1 MGFNVPIN
9 LNLFNYYEAVSM
21 LIFGIGFTALLL
33 QNNLIKKVIA
43 LNLMD
48 TGTYLFLA
56 AKGYIQGCAAP
67 IITDGIQQAEA
78 YVNPVPAGLVL
89 TGIVVS
95 VSMTAFLLALTVRL
109 FLRYHTLN
117 FDEIIRLAKKEE
129 D

>member
-56 AKGYIQGCAAP
+56 AKGYIQGRAAP

-109 FLRYHTLN
+109 FLIYHTLN

-129 D
+129 

>member
-1 MGFNVPIN
+1 MGSNIPFS

-21 LIFGIGFTALLL
+21 LIFGIGFTVLLL
-33 QNNLIKKVIA
+33 QHNLIKKVIA

-56 AKGYIQGCAAP
+56 AKGYINGRSAP
-67 IITDGIQQAEA
+67 ILREGVQSAEA

>member
-1 MGFNVPIN
+1 MGSDLSFS

-21 LIFGIGFTALLL
+21 LIFGIGFTVLLL
-33 QNNLIKKVIA
+33 ENNLIKKVIA

-56 AKGYIQGCAAP
+56 AKGYVNGRAAP
-67 IITDGIQQAEA
+67 IITDGAAQAEA

-117 FDEIIRLAKKEE
+117 FDEIIRLSKKEE
-129 D
+129 

>member
-1 MGFNVPIN
+1 MGFKIPFD
-9 LNLFNYYEAVSM
+9 LNLLNYYEAVSM
-21 LIFGIGFTALLL
+21 LVFGIGFTALLL

-56 AKGYIQGCAAP
+56 AKGYVAGRAAP
-67 IITDGIQQAEA
+67 IITDGVLRAEA

-109 FLRYHTLN
+109 FLRYRTLN
-117 FDEIIRLAKKEE
+117 FDEIIRLSKKEE
-129 D
+129 

>member
-56 AKGYIQGCAAP
+56 AKGYIQGRAAP

-117 FDEIIRLAKKEE
+117 FDEIIRLSKKEE
-129 D
+129 

>member
-1 MGFNVPIN
+1 MGSNGAFS

-56 AKGYIQGCAAP
+56 AKGYITGRAAP
-67 IITDGIQQAEA
+67 ILTDGVQSAEA

-95 VSMTAFLLALTVRL
+95 VSMTAFLLALAVRL

-117 FDEIIRLAKKEE
+117 FDEIIRLARKEE
-129 D
+129 

>member
-1 MGFNVPIN
+1 MGFKIPFS

-56 AKGYIQGCAAP
+56 AKGYITGRAAP
-67 IITDGIQQAEA
+67 ILTDGVQSAEA

-95 VSMTAFLLALTVRL
+95 VSMTAFLLALSVRL

-117 FDEIIRLAKKEE
+117 FDEIIRLSRKEE
-129 D
+129 

>member
-1 MGFNVPIN
+1 MESDVLFG
-9 LNLFNYYEAVSM
+9 LNLFNYYEAVSI
-21 LIFGIGFTALLL
+21 LVFGIGFTALLL

-56 AKGYIQGCAAP
+56 AKGYINGRAAP
-67 IITDGIQQAEA
+67 IITDGVQQAEA

-117 FDEIIRLAKKEE
+117 FDEIIRLSKNEE
-129 D
+129 

>member
-117 FDEIIRLAKKEE
+117 FDEIIRLSKKEE
-129 D
+129 

>member
-1 MGFNVPIN
+1 MGSDVSFS

-21 LIFGIGFTALLL
+21 LVFGIGFTALLL
-33 QNNLIKKVIA
+33 QTNLIKKVIA

-56 AKGYIQGCAAP
+56 AKGYINGRAAP
-67 IITDGIQQAEA
+67 IITDGVQQAEA

-117 FDEIIRLAKKEE
+117 FDDIIRLCRQQEE
-129 D
+129 

>member
-1 MGFNVPIN
+1 MGYEFSFS
-9 LNLFNYYEAVSM
+9 LNLFNYYEGVSM
-21 LIFGIGFTALLL
+21 LIFGIGFTVLLL

-56 AKGYIQGCAAP
+56 AKGYIRGRAAP
-67 IITDGIQQAEA
+67 IITDGVLSADA
-78 YVNPVPAGLVL
+78 YINPVPAGLVL

-95 VSMTAFLLALTVRL
+95 VSMTAFLLALIVRL

-117 FDEIIRLAKKEE
+117 FDEIIRLSKKEE
-129 D
+129 E

>member
-1 MGFNVPIN
+1 MGSDVSFS

-21 LIFGIGFTALLL
+21 LVFGIGFTALLL
-33 QNNLIKKVIA
+33 QTNLIKKVIA

-56 AKGYIQGCAAP
+56 AKGYINGRAAP
-67 IITDGIQQAEA
+67 IITDGVQQAEA

-117 FDEIIRLAKKEE
+117 FDEIIRLCRQQEE
-129 D
+129 

>member
-117 FDEIIRLAKKEE
+117 FDEIIRLSRQGE
-129 D
+129 

>member
-1 MGFNVPIN
+1 MGSDIPFS

-21 LIFGIGFTALLL
+21 LIFGIGFTVLLL
-33 QNNLIKKVIA
+33 ENNLIKKVIA

-56 AKGYIQGCAAP
+56 AKGYINGRAAP
-67 IITDGIQQAEA
+67 IIVDGVQQAEA

-117 FDEIIRLAKKEE
+117 FDEIIRLSRQEE
-129 D
+129 

>member
-33 QNNLIKKVIA
+33 QNNLIKKVIV

-56 AKGYIQGCAAP
+56 AKGYIRGRAAP

-117 FDEIIRLAKKEE
+117 FDEIIRLSKKEE
-129 D
+129 